1 MNSFISHIA
10 MENLSAMKPH
20 STHRAMVNIPAME
33 AQVPQLTYSLC
44 QAPRSSINA
53 IKKALLCL
61 KKIN

>member
-1 MNSFISHIA
+1 